1 MTSQTSRLEIIIDTS
16 QAKKNSDDAAK
27 SLETLEKQ
35 GDKTSASV
43 EKVGK
48 YFKNAGGQIVDANGK
63 LVSAKKAAADLGV
76 SVDELGKSLTNYQ
89 KKIKSAGDQ
98 TKTAGDDFK
107 SASSKMSELR
117 KSLGEAANDGRFGSQ
132 VQSLSTKLSGLSG
145 GAVLVGASI
154 AGALVGGVA
163 VASGYLANMAL
174 EVAKNNVE
182 LAQLSAIANTSIA
195 NFQGLSG
202 AAATFGV
209 SSEKTADMLKDF
221 NEKIGEFNSIG
232 AGGAVDFFEQI
243 AVKTEGGAEGAK
255 KLAEE
260 MSKMDGV
267 DALQVYV
274 DKLEEAGVNQK
285 EMSFYLESMGSDLTA
300 IAPLLVDGGQLWKD
314 YQKAMEDA
322 GILTGE
328 EAIQKSIELTA
339 QTESLQMQ
347 FSAFK
352 NELASQMMPILSQL
366 LSYFMDGSSE
376 GGKFSG
382 VIEGIGVMAK
392 GVASVIVGLA
402 TGMKNLVEIMSLVVN
417 QFKTIGTTAVNF
429 AKADG
434 IQAKG
439 QALLSGAKDFVWGN
453 GAKAAKNI
461 FNNSKDGF
469 NAIGNILSSQI
480 GKYDTL
486 TQAIINNKNAQLK
499 WNKEQGRGVGGG
511 AEQNKNLFP
520 TQKTPKAKKDN
531 SATKAMNEA
540 KRLAEQQKR
549 EAERQQKEIERAKE
563 SVIKEYATKEEKLL
577 IDYTESKKEIEKGF
591 VNDPTNRD
599 IYLKKAKDTYEK
611 ELAAYKSAQ
620 KDKLESYQRDFAD
633 KLYSANSAIGLS
645 NIRSIYGENSLK
657 YKSANLS
664 ADLYDKQKY
673 EQQSYDDDVKSI
685 NKDYD
690 TPELANERYALL
702 EQAKQAHI
710 ARMRQMDVEYQD
722 GSKQLVQEDYL
733 YKLSVYSQMVSA
745 VSATLSDMMSIVS
758 QVKDENSKTYKTIF
772 ALNKAAAFAQA
783 IINTEEGATKALAQG
798 GIYGS
803 ALAMVV
809 RASGYA
815 SAGII
820 AGQALA
826 GPSGNGY
833 ATGGHITGKGT
844 GTSDEIP
851 IMASNGEFMFKTAA
865 VKSLG
870 LDALNYMNITG
881 KFPNAY
887 AEGGLVTP
895 KDTYRVGMGTVDAI
909 NRGADVQAERQA
921 QANVRAQ
928 TINPQKIMNNLRV
941 IMVKDEDEAKD
952 MLYSA
957 DGEKAFLYHMK
968 RNRSKV

>member
-16 QAKKNSDDAAK
+16 KAKKNSDDTAK

-76 SVDELGKSLTNYQ
+76 SVDVLGKSLTNYQ

-98 TKTAGDDFK
+98 TKATGDDFK
-107 SASSKMSELR
+107 STSSKMSELR
-117 KSLGEAANDGRFGSQ
+117 KTLGEAANDGRFGSQ

-243 AVKTEGGAEGAK
+243 AVKTEGGAKGAK

-300 IAPLLVDGGQLWKD
+300 LAPLLVDGGQLWKD

-376 GGKFSG
+376 GGKFGG

-461 FNNSKDGF
+461 LNNSKDGF
-469 NAIGNILSSQI
+469 NAIGNILSSQA

-520 TQKTPKAKKDN
+520 TQKSPKAKKDN

-563 SVIKEYATKEEKLL
+563 SVIREYATKEQRLL
-577 IDYTESKKEIEKGF
+577 LDYQESKEEIEKGF

-599 IYLKKAKDTYEK
+599 LYLKKAKDTYEK
-611 ELAAYKSAQ
+611 ELAAYRSAQ

-664 ADLYDKQKY
+664 ADLYDKQRS
-673 EQQSYDDDVKSI
+673 EQKNYDDDIKSI

-710 ARMRQMDVEYQD
+710 ARMQQMDIENNEASKELITQQLQMQLSSFSSLA
-722 GSKQLVQEDYL
+722 GSLKGLVSECSSTYAALHAIQKSFHL
-733 YKLSVYSQMVSA
+733 ASVLMSSA
-745 VSATLSDMMSIVS
+745 DAIG
-758 QVKDENSKTYKTIF
+758 
-772 ALNKAAAFAQA
+772 KAWASAAFPYNMPAVAMATIQTGALQA
-783 IINTEEGATKALAQG
+783 TIEAVTPGF
-798 GIYGS
+798 
-803 ALAMVV
+803 
-809 RASGYA
+809 
-815 SAGII
+815 
-820 AGQALA
+820 
-826 GPSGNGY
+826 
-833 ATGGHITGKGT
+833 ATGGFTGT
-844 GTSDEIP
+844 G
-851 IMASNGEFMFKTAA
+851 
-865 VKSLG
+865 
-870 LDALNYMNITG
+870 G
-881 KFPNAY
+881 KFDPAGIVHKGEVVWSQEDIKRWGGVNVVEAMRTSQPPKGY
-887 AEGGLVTP
+887 SDGGLVTP

-921 QANVRAQ
+921 QANVRAGAGASANVNL
-928 TINPQKIMNNLRV
+928 NPNFVIVDERQNLS
-941 IMVKDEDEAKD
+941 DY
-952 MLYSA
+952 LYSP
-957 DGEKAFLYHMK
+957 DGTKAFVKFFK
-968 RNRSKV
+968 RNRSALGV

>member
-16 QAKKNSDDAAK
+16 KAKKNSDDAAK
-27 SLETLEKQ
+27 SLETLERQ
-35 GDKTSASV
+35 GDKTSTSV

-76 SVDELGKSLTNYQ
+76 SVDVLGKSLTNYQ

-98 TKTAGDDFK
+98 TKVTGDDFK
-107 SASSKMSELR
+107 STSSKMSELR
-117 KSLGEAANDGRFGSQ
+117 KTLGEAANDGRFGSQ

-154 AGALVGGVA
+154 AGAFVGGVA

-182 LAQLSAIANTSIA
+182 LAQLAAIANTSIA

-314 YQKAMEDA
+314 YQQAMEEA
-322 GILTGE
+322 GVLTGE

-339 QTESLQMQ
+339 QTESLQMR

-366 LSYFMDGSSE
+366 LSYFMDGTSE

-392 GVASVIVGLA
+392 GVAIAIVGLA

-417 QFKTIGTTAVNF
+417 QFRTIGTTAVNF

-453 GAKAAKNI
+453 GAKTAKNI
-461 FNNSKDGF
+461 INNSKDGI
-469 NAIGNILSSQI
+469 NAIGNISSSQA
-480 GKYDTL
+480 GKFDTL
-486 TQAIINNKNAQLK
+486 TQRIINNKISQLK

-520 TQKTPKAKKDN
+520 SQKTPKAKKDN

-549 EAERQQKEIERAKE
+549 EAERQQKEIERTKE
-563 SVIKEYATKEEKLL
+563 SVIREYATKEERLL
-577 IDYTESKKEIEKGF
+577 NDYNESKKEIEKGF
-591 VNDPTNRD
+591 VNDPANRD
-599 IYLKKAKDTYEK
+599 KYLKKAKDTYEK
-611 ELAAYKSAQ
+611 ELAAYRSAQ

-633 KLYSANSAIGLS
+633 KLYSANSSIGLS
-645 NIRSIYGENSLK
+645 NVRSIYGENSLK
-657 YKSANLS
+657 YKSASLS
-664 ADLYDKQKY
+664 ADLYNKQRS
-673 EQQSYDDDVKSI
+673 EQQSYDNDVKGI

-710 ARMRQMDVEYQD
+710 ARMHQMDVEYSEASKSLVLQQRD
-722 GSKQLVQEDYL
+722 MQIQAFSGLTGSLMGLVDQC
-733 YKLSVYSQMVSA
+733 SSA
-745 VSATLSDMMSIVS
+745 YAAL
-758 QVKDENSKTYKTIF
+758 F
-772 ALNKAAAFAQA
+772 AVQKSLNFAQA
-783 IINTEEGATKALAQG
+783 IMNGYTAI
-798 GIYGS
+798 S
-803 ALAMVV
+803 AAW
-809 RASGYA
+809 A
-815 SAGII
+815 SAPFPYNMPAVAMATVESGVL
-820 AGQALA
+820 QAA
-826 GPSGNGY
+826 IQAVTPGF
-833 ATGGHITGKGT
+833 ATGGFTGIG
-844 GTSDEIP
+844 
-851 IMASNGEFMFKTAA
+851 
-865 VKSLG
+865 
-870 LDALNYMNITG
+870 G
-881 KFPNAY
+881 KFDPAGIVHKGEVVWSQEDIKRWGGVNVVEAMRTSQPPKGY
-887 AEGGLVTP
+887 SDGGLVTS

-909 NRGADVQAERQA
+909 NRGAEVQAERQA

-928 TINPQKIMNNLRV
+928 AASPQPIESNVRVGIFDDRDDMMNQMYGR
-941 IMVKDEDEAKD
+941 E
-952 MLYSA
+952 
-957 DGEKAFLYHMK
+957 GEKVVMYHLK
-968 RNRSKV
+968 RNGMLKP